1 MPESRRSR
9 LLRLRFNTFPAY
21 RRTGAR
27 VTYVA
32 DDFREV
38 RVRLPLN
45 VWTRNV
51 YGTTFGGS
59 MYAAVDPIYA
69 IMLLRILGRGYEA
82 WDKAVAIRF
91 LRPGRSALHARF
103 ALAEA
108 ELEAIRRGLETSRS
122 VDRTYPVA
130 LVDGAG
136 EPCAEFEKTVTVR
149 RRA

>member
-38 RVRLPLN
+38 RVRLPLDLR
-45 VWTRNV
+45 TRNV

-69 IMLLRILGRGYEA
+69 I
-82 WDKAVAIRF
+82 
-91 LRPGRSALHARF
+91 
-103 ALAEA
+103 
-108 ELEAIRRGLETSRS
+108 
-122 VDRTYPVA
+122 
-130 LVDGAG
+130 
-136 EPCAEFEKTVTVR
+136 TVR
-149 RRA
+149 RRG